1 MVLGLFIGVLWI
13 FRKKIAMEKKTRK
26 RTVKNKD
33 NETMKVYRPEPVDT
47 SDVTVP
53 EELMELV
60 EEMSR
65 NVHEVWAKS
74 RMDQGW
80 TWGKQ
85 RDDERKTHPDLV
97 PYDELT
103 EVEKDYDRDTSM
115 ETIKLILKLGFKI
128 SK

>member
-1 MVLGLFIGVLWI
+1 M
-13 FRKKIAMEKKTRK
+13 KKKKSNYT
-26 RTVKNKD
+26 
-33 NETMKVYRPEPVDT
+33 PEPVDT
-47 SDVTVP
+47 EGVIVP

-80 TWGKQ
+80 SWGPQ
-85 RDDERKTHPDLV
+85 RDDELKTHPDLV

-103 EVEKDYDRDTSM
+103 EEEKDYDRDTSM

-128 SK
+128 TK

>member
-1 MVLGLFIGVLWI
+1 M
-13 FRKKIAMEKKTRK
+13 KK
-26 RTVKNKD
+26 KN
-33 NETMKVYRPEPVDT
+33 VYRPEPVDT

-65 NVHEVWAKS
+65 NVHEVWARS
-74 RMDQGW
+74 RMGQGW
-80 TWGKQ
+80 TWGEQ
-85 RDDERKTHPDLV
+85 RDDERKKHPDLI

-103 EVEKDYDRDTSM
+103 EEEKDYDRDTSLQ
-115 ETIKLILKLGFKI
+115 TIKLILKLGFKI

>member
-1 MVLGLFIGVLWI
+1 
-13 FRKKIAMEKKTRK
+13 MEKKTRK
-26 RTVKNKD
+26 RTVKNKV

-47 SDVTVP
+47 SDVIVP
-53 EELMELV
+53 EELMGLV

-80 TWGKQ
+80 SWGPQ
-85 RDDERKTHPDLV
+85 RDDELKTHPDLV
-97 PYDELT
+97 PYEELT
-103 EVEKDYDRDTSM
+103 EEEKDYDRDTSM
-115 ETIKLILKLGFKI
+115 QTIKLILKLGFKI

>member
-1 MVLGLFIGVLWI
+1 MGLFIGVYG
-13 FRKKIAMEKKTRK
+13 FNK
-26 RTVKNKD
+26 RV
-33 NETMKVYRPEPVDT
+33 TMKKKKSNYTPEPVDT
-47 SDVTVP
+47 EGVIVP

-80 TWGKQ
+80 SWGPQ
-85 RDDERKTHPDLV
+85 RDDELKTHPDLV

-103 EVEKDYDRDTSM
+103 EEEKDYDRDTSM
-115 ETIKLILKLGFKI
+115 QTIKLILKLGFKI

>member
-1 MVLGLFIGVLWI
+1 M
-13 FRKKIAMEKKTRK
+13 RKNENIKKNGYK
-26 RTVKNKD
+26 
-33 NETMKVYRPEPVDT
+33 PEPVDT
-47 SDVTVP
+47 EGIVVP
-53 EELMELV
+53 VELMELV

-80 TWGKQ
+80 TWGPQ
-85 RDDERKTHPDLV
+85 RDDTLKTHPDLV

-103 EVEKDYDRDTSM
+103 EEEKDYDRDTSLQ
-115 ETIKLILKLGFKI
+115 TIKLILKLGFHI

>member
-1 MVLGLFIGVLWI
+1 
-13 FRKKIAMEKKTRK
+13 MEKKTRK
-26 RTVKNKD
+26 RTVKNKV

-47 SDVTVP
+47 SDVIVP
-53 EELMELV
+53 EELMGLV

-80 TWGKQ
+80 SWGPQ
-85 RDDERKTHPDLV
+85 RDDELKTHPDLV

-103 EVEKDYDRDTSM
+103 EEEKDYDRDTSM
-115 ETIKLILKLGFKI
+115 QTIKLILKLGFKI

>member
-1 MVLGLFIGVLWI
+1 
-13 FRKKIAMEKKTRK
+13 MEKKTRK
-26 RTVKNKD
+26 RTVKNKV

-47 SDVTVP
+47 SDVIVP
-53 EELMELV
+53 EELMGLV

-65 NVHEVWAKS
+65 NVHEVWAKN

-80 TWGKQ
+80 SWGPQ
-85 RDDERKTHPDLV
+85 RDDELKTHPDLV

-103 EVEKDYDRDTSM
+103 EEEKDYDRDTSM
-115 ETIKLILKLGFKI
+115 QTIKLILKLGFII

>member
-1 MVLGLFIGVLWI
+1 MGLFIGVYELLE
-13 FRKKIAMEKKTRK
+13 RIAMEKKTRK
-26 RTVKNKD
+26 RTVKNKV

-47 SDVTVP
+47 SDVIVP
-53 EELMELV
+53 EELMGLV

-80 TWGKQ
+80 SWGPQ
-85 RDDERKTHPDLV
+85 RDDELKTHPDLV
-97 PYDELT
+97 PYEELT
-103 EVEKDYDRDTSM
+103 EEEKDYDRDTSM
-115 ETIKLILKLGFKI
+115 QTIKLILKLGFKI

>member
-1 MVLGLFIGVLWI
+1 M
-13 FRKKIAMEKKTRK
+13 RKNENI
-26 RTVKNKD
+26 VKN
-33 NETMKVYRPEPVDT
+33 EYRPEPVDT
-47 SDVTVP
+47 EGIVVP

-80 TWGKQ
+80 TWGPQ
-85 RDDERKTHPDLV
+85 RDDTLKTHPDLV

-103 EVEKDYDRDTSM
+103 EEEKDYDRDTSLQ
-115 ETIKLILKLGFKI
+115 TIKLILKLGFHI

>member
-1 MVLGLFIGVLWI
+1 
-13 FRKKIAMEKKTRK
+13 MEKKTRK
-26 RTVKNKD
+26 RTVKNKV

-47 SDVTVP
+47 SDVIVP
-53 EELMELV
+53 EELMGLV

-80 TWGKQ
+80 TWGPQ
-85 RDDERKTHPDLV
+85 RDDELKTHPDLV
-97 PYDELT
+97 TYDELT
-103 EVEKDYDRDTSM
+103 EEEKDYDRDTSM
-115 ETIKLILKLGFKI
+115 QTIKLILKLGFKI

>member
-1 MVLGLFIGVLWI
+1 
-13 FRKKIAMEKKTRK
+13 MEKKTRK

-33 NETMKVYRPEPVDT
+33 NETKRVYRPEPVDT

-80 TWGKQ
+80 TWGEQ

-103 EVEKDYDRDTSM
+103 EEEKDYDRDTSM
-115 ETIKLILKLGFKI
+115 QTIKLILKLGFKI

>member
-1 MVLGLFIGVLWI
+1 
-13 FRKKIAMEKKTRK
+13 MEKKTDK
-26 RTVKNKD
+26 TNMKKTD
-33 NETMKVYRPEPVDT
+33 KTKKVYLPEPVDT

-53 EELMELV
+53 KELMELV

-80 TWGKQ
+80 TWGPE
-85 RDDERKTHPDLV
+85 RNDELKTHPDLV

-103 EVEKDYDRDTSM
+103 EEEKGYDRDTSLQ
-115 ETIKLILKLGFKI
+115 TIKLILKLGFKI
-128 SK
+128 TK

>member
-1 MVLGLFIGVLWI
+1 
-13 FRKKIAMEKKTRK
+13 MEKKTRK
-26 RTVKNKD
+26 RIVKNKD
-33 NETMKVYRPEPVDT
+33 NETTMVYRPEPVDT
-47 SDVTVP
+47 SVLTAHD
-53 EELMELV
+53 ELMGLV

-80 TWGKQ
+80 TWGEQ
-85 RDDERKTHPDLV
+85 RDDKRKTHPDLV

-103 EVEKDYDRDTSM
+103 EEEKDYDRDTSM
-115 ETIKLILKLGFKI
+115 QTIKLILKLGFKI